1 MGVRGLKSAEDRID
15 MAEFEVRAYPELWQ
29 ELDMDVARFDKAR
42 QMLGQA
48 YGSIYLCQDH
58 RPEKMAYFDNMIA
71 EIHGGRVQELVE
83 AKKQGRPVV
92 GTFCVYIPEE
102 VVVAAGGVCVGLCG
116 GSQGSIPDAEK
127 ILPRNI
133 CPMVKSAFGFK
144 AGRICPYFQA
154 VDFVYGETT
163 CDAKKKT
170 WEILDRLVPTY
181 VMEITQMK
189 NKRDKTLWRE
199 EVRDFKAKVEEV
211 AGKTIGSEEL
221 AAAIRVINDKRR
233 ALQRLTRLRSH
244 NPAPISGKDALLI
257 EQIAFYDEPVR
268 FAAQVNEL
276 CDELD
281 RRVKE
286 GKGVLAADAP
296 RIMISGTPMA
306 LPNWKLHHIVESAGA
321 VIVNEES
328 CIGTRYFKD
337 LIDENKTELDDQL
350 DVLTDRYMQID
361 CSCFTPNNERI
372 DQVLKEYRESKAHGI
387 IHYSL
392 QFCHTYNI
400 EEIRIKEA
408 CLQAGIPYLSI
419 ESDYSTEDVGQLQT
433 RVEAFLEQLRG

>member
-1 MGVRGLKSAEDRID
+1 
-15 MAEFEVRAYPELWQ
+15 MADFEVKAYPGLWQ
-29 ELDMDVARFDKAR
+29 ELGMDVARFDKAR
-42 QMLGQA
+42 QMLGSA
-48 YGSIYLCQDH
+48 YASIYLSQRN
-58 RPEKMAYFDNMIA
+58 RPAGMAYFDNMVA
-71 EIHGGRVQELVE
+71 EIHGGRVLELMA
-83 AKKQGRPVV
+83 AKKEGRPVV

-102 VVVAAGGVCVGLCG
+102 VVVAAGGICVGLCG

-133 CPMVKSAFGFK
+133 CPMVKSAYGFK
-144 AGRICPYFQA
+144 AGKICPYFQA

-181 VMEITQMK
+181 VMEIPQMK
-189 NKRDKTLWRE
+189 NRRDKALWLD
-199 EVRDFKAKVEEV
+199 EVREFKRKVEV
-211 AGKTIGSEEL
+211 VSGKKISADDL
-221 AAAIRVINDKRR
+221 ASAIKVINNKRR
-233 ALQRLTRLRSH
+233 ALQRLTRLRAD
-244 NPAPISGKDALLI
+244 NPAPVSGKDALLI

-268 FAAQVNEL
+268 FAGQVNAL

-281 RRVKE
+281 ARVRKGE
-286 GKGVLAADAP
+286 GVMPADAP
-296 RIMISGTPMA
+296 RVMVAGVPMA
-306 LPNWKLHHIVESAGA
+306 LPNWKLHNLVETAGA
-321 VIVNEES
+321 VIVGEES

-337 LIDENKTELDDQL
+337 LIDESSRDVDGQL

-372 DQVLKEYRESKAHGI
+372 EQVIREYRESRAQGI

-392 QFCHTYNI
+392 QFCHTYNV

-408 CLQAGIPYLSI
+408 CLQEGIPYLAI
-419 ESDYSTEDVGQLQT
+419 ESDYSPEDVGQLQT
-433 RVEAFLEQLRG
+433 RIEAFLEQIRG

>member
-1 MGVRGLKSAEDRID
+1 MV
-15 MAEFEVRAYPELWQ
+15 EFEVKAYPELWQ
-29 ELDMDVARFDKAR
+29 ELDMDVERFDKAR
-42 QMLGQA
+42 QMLGNA
-48 YGSIYLCQDH
+48 YAAMYLSQRN
-58 RPEKMAYFDNMIA
+58 RPGKMAYFDTMIA
-71 EIHGGRVQELVE
+71 EIHGGRVQELVD
-83 AKKQGRPVV
+83 AKKEGRPVV

-102 VVVAAGGVCVGLCG
+102 VVVAANGICVGLCG

-181 VMEITQMK
+181 VMEIPQMK
-189 NKRDKTLWRE
+189 NKRDKALWLE
-199 EVRDFKAKVEEV
+199 EVKDFKAKVEEV
-211 AGKTIGSEEL
+211 SGKKISEDDL
-221 AAAIRVINDKRR
+221 ARAIKVINGKRL

-268 FAAQVNEL
+268 FAEKVNEL

-281 RRVKE
+281 DRVKS
-286 GKGVLAADAP
+286 GHGVLPADAP
-296 RIMISGTPMA
+296 RVMVSGTPMA
-306 LPNWKLHHIVESAGA
+306 LPNWKLHHIVESAEA

-337 LIDENKTELDDQL
+337 LIDEDRKSMAEQL
-350 DVLTDRYMQID
+350 DVLTDRYMRID

-372 DQVLKEYRESKAHGI
+372 DQVIKEYRQSGAQGI

-408 CLQAGIPYLSI
+408 CQQEGIPYLSI
-419 ESDYSTEDVGQLQT
+419 ETDYSPEDVGQLQT
-433 RVEAFLEQLRG
+433 RVEAFLEQIRG